1 MVNAQGHILTF
12 YQSHRK
18 TINALAGHDC
28 CKTVDRAQGS
38 EWVDG
43 ILSTGRLHGVG
54 FLKDRRCVNVA
65 LTRFKARLIVLLN
78 VRCGIAN
85 PFWTALHRFLS
96 YLGAVVHVGN
106 IDGGAHQIEGAV
118 AAVVGKA
125 ELRGVITVEQVR
137 AAVKLENLKS
147 IFDVYQLD
155 VVGPLNSCALHGVLL
170 CAELLAEPVRS
181 TARPELLLCM

>member
-1 MVNAQGHILTF
+1 MVSAQCQILT
-12 YQSHRK
+12 
-18 TINALAGHDC
+18 LAGHDC

-106 IDGGAHQIEGAV
+106 IDGGAYQIEGAV
-118 AAVVGKA
+118 AAVVRKA
-125 ELRGVITVEQVR
+125 ELRGVITVQQVR

-170 CAELLAEPVRS
+170 CAGSCLPNLFARRPDPSCCCACSSLPRADFLA
-181 TARPELLLCM
+181 